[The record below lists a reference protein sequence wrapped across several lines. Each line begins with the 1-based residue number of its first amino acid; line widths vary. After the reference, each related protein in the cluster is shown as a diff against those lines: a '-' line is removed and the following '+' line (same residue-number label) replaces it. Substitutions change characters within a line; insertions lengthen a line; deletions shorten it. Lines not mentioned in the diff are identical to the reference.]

1 MPTRIHVTTESLQ
14 LSAATW
20 DAASTIVQQGSSNW
34 YSASGAALNA
44 ANNFTQTNFLPL
56 SGGTITGDLTITNNL
71 SVQGSTT
78 FIDTNVA
85 VTSAM
90 YIDTNS
96 SETALRI
103 TQRGSG
109 DVIRVED
116 DTHPDQT
123 PFIVTSAGNVGIGT
137 ANPNRTL
144 TVVGDVS
151 AIGVSRFVKSN
162 PVTDFSNI
170 VEISRG
176 NTFVIGFRDDGVVT
190 ANTFAVTQA
199 GNSIM
204 DSSGVGIQ
212 STARFGFSSG
222 TFAGTTDTDLRRDAA
237 DTLAQ
242 RRTTNPQEFRLYGTH
257 TTGTPISSE
266 YMYLR
271 ALSASSFVIG
281 TSATGGLNARNFEI
295 MKPEGAGASGAVGR
309 RIVVTPGGAVGIGT
323 VTGDQTSH
331 GIWVNPAAG
340 QTSITH
346 GGQILVNTSSVMFNS
361 NTRIFNNN
369 AFTFGISQNNTTPM
383 IRGTGVGTSTPGVQV
398 RLSDD
403 TNFAP
408 LSAGGLAIDLTTSF
422 PITGDAS
429 TGFITAIS
437 GHNFLSGDRVIF
449 FELVGGSG
457 LNGGFGGYFQ
467 PPPPTYFVRDL
478 SGSRDFRISATLNGS
493 PVSLTT
499 NISAGSFISNLNPTV
514 NLRAVDSANHSWLV
528 LQPKGN
534 GGIIAGPRPDGTTVG
549 GNTRGRN
556 AVDLQM
562 VRSTA
567 GQVTNGEYATTVG
580 GAFNACNGRYS
591 VVGGVSNTVTSD
603 YNTAF
608 GGNNLVN
615 NSTGGT
621 IFGGEFNNVSG
632 NYSTVVGG
640 TRGVARR
647 QSSVVYANGRFSFD
661 GDAQQGR
668 LVFRNKST
676 TNTPVQLFLDGGSLR
691 FTVPSSLTVSALI
704 HVAATSS
711 GGEHTCQFLRE
722 CVVRNRSG
730 TTELRG
736 SVATIGTDTME
747 VSGCSLSIQAD
758 DTNDALSI
766 LFTGYT
772 PVTSLSALATTD
784 QISGTNHGFQNNDDI
799 VFTGLQSGAG
809 ITANTTTYWVTSAQ
823 PDTFYVSLTRGGT
836 TPVNITTNYTAMTA
850 TRLMRVVGYAD
861 FVELGHGT

>member
-1 MPTRIHVTTESLQ
+1 
-14 LSAATW
+14 
-20 DAASTIVQQGSSNW
+20 
-34 YSASGAALNA
+34 
-44 ANNFTQTNFLPL
+44 
-56 SGGTITGDLTITNNL
+56 
-71 SVQGSTT
+71 
-78 FIDTNVA
+78 
-85 VTSAM
+85 
-90 YIDTNS
+90 
-96 SETALRI
+96 
-103 TQRGSG
+103 
-109 DVIRVED
+109 
-116 DTHPDQT
+116 
-123 PFIVTSAGNVGIGT
+123 
-137 ANPNRTL
+137 
-144 TVVGDVS
+144 
-151 AIGVSRFVKSN
+151 
-162 PVTDFSNI
+162 
-170 VEISRG
+170 
-176 NTFVIGFRDDGVVT
+176 
-190 ANTFAVTQA
+190 
-199 GNSIM
+199 
-204 DSSGVGIQ
+204 
-212 STARFGFSSG
+212 
-222 TFAGTTDTDLRRDAA
+222 
-237 DTLAQ
+237 
-242 RRTTNPQEFRLYGTH
+242 
-257 TTGTPISSE
+257 
-266 YMYLR
+266 
-271 ALSASSFVIG
+271 
-281 TSATGGLNARNFEI
+281 
-295 MKPEGAGASGAVGR
+295 
-309 RIVVTPGGAVGIGT
+309 
-323 VTGDQTSH
+323 
-331 GIWVNPAAG
+331 
-340 QTSITH
+340 
-346 GGQILVNTSSVMFNS
+346 
-361 NTRIFNNN
+361 
-369 AFTFGISQNNTTPM
+369 
-383 IRGTGVGTSTPGVQV
+383 
-398 RLSDD
+398 
-403 TNFAP
+403 
-408 LSAGGLAIDLTTSF
+408 
-422 PITGDAS
+422 
-429 TGFITAIS
+429 
-437 GHNFLSGDRVIF
+437 
-449 FELVGGSG
+449 
-457 LNGGFGGYFQ
+457 
-467 PPPPTYFVRDL
+467 
-478 SGSRDFRISATLNGS
+478 
-493 PVSLTT
+493 
-499 NISAGSFISNLNPTV
+499 
-514 NLRAVDSANHSWLV
+514 
-528 LQPKGN
+528 
-534 GGIIAGPRPDGTTVG
+534 
-549 GNTRGRN
+549 
-556 AVDLQM
+556 M